1 MYDYEVPNC
10 LKNEDH
16 WKQNDESDRFQEYME
31 DWARPG
37 NTESPIYDLERI
49 KRIPVSMFVGYN
61 DDVCSAP
68 VAFKESFKV
77 QTLKNYYI
85 FRGADHGLATNNEAD
100 FFDLLK
106 KEVTTES
113 C

>member
-1 MYDYEVPNC
+1 
-10 LKNEDH
+10 
-16 WKQNDESDRFQEYME
+16 ME